1 MEGWSM
7 PEQATSIGSVV
18 PLRSPA
24 STTVRAA
31 GETAAHLASPRVF
44 LMHHVL
50 LWRWHFAALATTV
63 VLAASCAVL
72 VQYAMKLLVDT
83 MSGPPEQ
90 AHGIWTVLGIFIGLI
105 AFESVFWRL
114 SGWLGCRTTVTL
126 GVQMRLELFAYL
138 NSQPMRFFAERL
150 AGSLGQRI
158 TSTAGNF
165 GALVNTMV
173 WRIAPPAVDFIGAMV
188 VFATVNWHMGAVLA
202 VVVLVFTGALLL
214 FGERG
219 RPLHSAYAASA
230 STVGGDLIDVI
241 SNMWAV
247 KAFSARNREH
257 ARLEGKFEG
266 EADIQ
271 RASWMYTEKTRI
283 AYDVV
288 LCVMAGGMLAW
299 AVHLW
304 STRAITTGDVV
315 VVTVLTFRILHG
327 SRDVALALVDTV
339 QQFGYIEDTLRVI
352 AQEPTVVDVPCA
364 PSLVA
369 RGGGIEFRDVSFA
382 YGDGAKA
389 LDGVSLRVGP
399 GEKVGIV
406 GPSGAGKSTIIHLI
420 QRLYDPQQ
428 GEIRIDG
435 QPIHRV
441 SQESLRGALAVVPQ
455 EIGLFHRTVMEN
467 IRFGRPDAPD
477 AEVELAAR
485 AAHCEGFIG
494 RLAEGYATV
503 VGERGTKLSGGQR
516 QRIGIARAFLKDAP
530 IIIFDEATSALDTES
545 EVEIHKNL
553 IEQYRHRT
561 VLAVAHRL
569 STLTS
574 FDRIIVVKDG
584 KFIEEGSPAEL
595 RRRCSFYQK
604 MWHLQSEGLSLRQA
618 S

>member
-1 MEGWSM
+1 MSDEV
-7 PEQATSIGSVV
+7 SIGSVIPIRNPFPRNV
-18 PLRSPA
+18 EA
-24 STTVRAA
+24 V
-31 GETAAHLASPRVF
+31 GETAAHLTSPRAF
-44 LMHHVL
+44 LAHHIA

-63 VLAASCAVL
+63 ILAASCAVL

-83 MSGPPEQ
+83 MSGPPER
-90 AHGIWTVLGIFIGLI
+90 AGGIWTVLGIFIGLI
-105 AFESVFWRL
+105 AFESLFWRL
-114 SGWLGCRTTVTL
+114 SGWLGCRTTVSL

-158 TSTAGNF
+158 TSTAGSF
-165 GALVNTMV
+165 GALVNTVV
-173 WRIAPPAVDFIGAMV
+173 WRIAPPAVDFVGAMI

-202 VVVLVFTGALLL
+202 IVVLVFTGGLIV

-219 RPLHSAYAASA
+219 RPLHSAYAASS
-230 STVGGDLIDVI
+230 STVGGDLIDTI

-247 KAFSARNREH
+247 KAFSARHRERE
-257 ARLEGKFEG
+257 RLEGKFRE

-288 LCVMAGGMLAW
+288 LWLMAGSMLAW

-304 STRAITTGDVV
+304 SARAITTGDVV
-315 VVTVLTFRILHG
+315 VVSALTFRILHG

-352 AQEPTVVDVPCA
+352 AQEPTVVDVPHA
-364 PSLVA
+364 PALVA
-369 RGGGIEFRDVSFA
+369 TGGDIEFRNLSFA
-382 YGDGAKA
+382 YGDGDNA
-389 LDGVSLRVGP
+389 LDRVSLQIAA

-406 GPSGAGKSTIIHLI
+406 GPSGAGKSTIVHLI
-420 QRLYDPQQ
+420 QRLYDPHK
-428 GEIRIDG
+428 GEVRVDG

-441 SQESLRGALAVVPQ
+441 SQESLRSALAVVPQ

-467 IRFGRPDAPD
+467 IRFGRPDATD
-477 AEVELAAR
+477 EEVELAAK
-485 AAHCEGFIG
+485 AAHCEEFIK
-494 RLAEGYATV
+494 RLPRGYATV
-503 VGERGTKLSGGQR
+503 VGDRGTKLSGGQR

-553 IEQYRHRT
+553 IEQYRNRT

-569 STLTS
+569 STLIS
-574 FDRIIVVKDG
+574 FDRIIVIKDG
-584 KFIEEGSPAEL
+584 QIIEEGSPAEL
-595 RRRCSFYQK
+595 RRRGNFYQQ
-604 MWHLQSEGLSLRQA
+604 MWRLQSEGLSLRQA